1 MIEAEAQGILAPV
14 GALSTESRQG
24 GAYAHGFLYEGWVCV
39 RHFAV
44 GSAVR
49 RSLLSFSFDRIGF
62 SRCKTQG
69 AFFLK
74 VFSRVMRSGIPGRQ
88 DSQAA
93 QGPVRAGFEKDLEMR
108 FADLELARRL
118 EEAEAV
124 AGVRCAEAVA
134 RFHPECR
141 AAVLKVGSG
150 YAAFTGATSPI
161 TQAVGLGL
169 RGPVTEAQI
178 KRMEAF
184 YRKRGAAVNIEL
196 CPLADAK
203 LVQLL
208 GRRGYHPIE
217 FSNVLVR
224 PVRRSERFPAPAAG
238 VRVRRMEPGEQELWA
253 RMVAQGF
260 AEHMKVT
267 EELLSILEAF
277 CSRPGSKCFFGL
289 VDGKIAGG
297 GVAVIRKRLAVLGGA
312 STLPGVRRRGVQ
324 TALQHARLKFAAR
337 QGCDLAMTITQP
349 GSTSQ
354 RNAERRGFHVV
365 YTRCKL
371 IRKWK

>member
-1 MIEAEAQGILAPV
+1 
-14 GALSTESRQG
+14 
-24 GAYAHGFLYEGWVCV
+24 
-39 RHFAV
+39 
-44 GSAVR
+44 
-49 RSLLSFSFDRIGF
+49 
-62 SRCKTQG
+62 
-69 AFFLK
+69 
-74 VFSRVMRSGIPGRQ
+74 MRSRIPGGKTHKGSKARC
-88 DSQAA
+88 
-93 QGPVRAGFEKDLEMR
+93 GPNFEEDFKMR

-124 AGVRCAEAVA
+124 AGVKCTEAVA
-134 RFHPECR
+134 RLHPECR

-169 RGPVTEAQI
+169 RGSVTEAQI

-196 CPLADAK
+196 CPLVDAK

-208 GRRGYHPIE
+208 GRRGYRAIE

-224 PVRRSERFPAPAAG
+224 PLRRSERFPAPAAG
-238 VRVRRMEPGEQELWA
+238 VRVRRMEPGERKLWA
-253 RMVAQGF
+253 RTVAQGF

-277 CSRPGSKCFFGL
+277 SSRSGSNCFFGL
-289 VDGKIAGG
+289 VDGQIAGG
-297 GVAVIRKRLAVLGGA
+297 GVAVIRKRLAVFGGA
-312 STLPGVRRRGVQ
+312 STLPEVRRRGVQ

-337 QGCDLAMTITQP
+337 EGCDLAMTITQP

-354 RNAERRGFHVV
+354 RNAERRGFRVV